1 MALEAFLKQNK
12 KEQKT
17 TLYPASESF
26 VDENGRPMMWKLRP
40 LGTLEAENIRKQ
52 CQQYGKGGIVKVDT
66 ARFNREIAV
75 KCTVEPNLND
85 KQLQDSYGVMGAEDL
100 IAEMLDK
107 DGEYQAYVK
116 KCMEISGYKESEAD
130 LVDEVKN

>member
-17 TLYPASESF
+17 ILYPASESF

-52 CQQYGKGGIVKVDT
+52 CRQYGKGGIVKVDT
-66 ARFNREIAV
+66 DRFNREIAV

-116 KCMEISGYKESEAD
+116 KCMEISRYKESEAD

>member
-12 KEQKT
+12 RNRKRYYILHQS
-17 TLYPASESF
+17 LF
-26 VDENGRPMMWKLRP
+26 VDEDGRPMMWKLRP

-116 KCMEISGYKESEAD
+116 NAWR
-130 LVDEVKN
+130 